1 MSTESGR
8 FLTGVAMG
16 EFDGEDE
23 SCEVSEVKKF
33 RYEWSAS
40 CSVSDG
46 DEGGTSSSRNARAS
60 DLETI
65 PRPFPF
71 TLVSILFPTTTQQ

>member
-8 FLTGVAMG
+8 VLTGIAMG

-23 SCEVSEVKKF
+23 SWEVKKF
-33 RYEWSAS
+33 GNGWSAS

-65 PRPFPF
+65 PGPFPF
-71 TLVSILFPTTTQQ
+71 TLVSILFPTSTQQ